1 MRFHLSLLFAIG
13 VAISPIRAA
22 DFPQFKMQEIA
33 TDLSVGYAV
42 IAADINGDKKPDLVV
57 VDTKRVV
64 WYENPT
70 WKMHT
75 IISGKTKPDN
85 VCIAALDIDGDGK
98 LDLVLGADW
107 KPFNTKEGGTLQ
119 WLKRGKTLD
128 DEWSIHPIADEP
140 TVHRVRVADID
151 GDGKPEIILA
161 PLMGR
166 DSSQKNN
173 WVDGRP
179 VRILAFPIPKDPVAG
194 PWKPI
199 VISESLNV
207 VHNIWPITH
216 KGKTEILAANYD
228 GVHVIAKRF
237 DEWRT
242 VKIGAGNQ
250 ENPKGNRG
258 ASEVK
263 SGRLRYS
270 TFFSTIEP
278 WHGNEVVVYAP
289 RQNVLTTEVTL
300 PILIDDPGHD
310 ENAWERRVID
320 SNLHWGHAVWC
331 ADLDG
336 DGSDELIIGV
346 RDNPAKGDKFTEKCG
361 VRVYKAT
368 LSNGTKWERLMLD
381 DGGIATEDLIVEDL
395 NGDGKPDIIAVG
407 RATHNARIYWNQWK
421 K

>member
-1 MRFHLSLLFAIG
+1 MRFLLPLLFAVG
-13 VAISPIRAA
+13 VAISPIHAA

-407 RATHNARIYWNQWK
+407 RATHNARIYWNQGK